1 MKKKNFLKQILAGIL
16 CTLLLVQGTPQ
27 MVIAMQMQ
35 DVFQVMAQQAKSE
48 ENKEVSE
55 KLDNDNGEEMP
66 EDGMLLE
73 EERPE
78 EGTIPESIT
87 LSEGGEEEN
96 TSEPS
101 IFTESSENT
110 EEIEIREIAK
120 SQKR

>member
-66 EDGMLLE
+66 EDGKYLDIVL
-73 EERPE
+73 
-78 EGTIPESIT
+78 
-87 LSEGGEEEN
+87 
-96 TSEPS
+96 
-101 IFTESSENT
+101 F
-110 EEIEIREIAK
+110 
-120 SQKR
+120 